1 MTVDKENPSKEK
13 ASAATK
19 RVKAGTGGQF
29 SKEDFFLQKKKKFN
43 DSREIFFVCDEWTSP
58 F

>member
-43 DSREIFFVCDEWTSP
+43 DSREIFFVCDE
-58 F
+58 